1 MADHMIY
8 LQTQPLMPIG
18 NSTVNQ
24 HTNVNES
31 STKSSGKN
39 QFALLLAKETDKLT
53 FSQHAIERL
62 RSRNL
67 QLSDQDLTKINDAVK
82 RAAQKGAKESL
93 VYCNDIAL
101 VVSVQNKTVITAMDG
116 NSARNTIFT
125 NIDSAV
131 II

>member
-1 MADHMIY
+1 MADHRMYI
-8 LQTQPLMPIG
+8 QTPPLMPIG

-24 HTNVNES
+24 HSNANEAS
-31 STKSSGKN
+31 IKSSGKN

-116 NSARNTIFT
+116 KSARNTIFT

>member
-24 HTNVNES
+24 HPNANES
-31 STKSSGKN
+31 SIKSSGKN

-67 QLSDQDLTKINDAVK
+67 QLSDQDLTKINDAVN
-82 RAAQKGAKESL
+82 RVAQKGAKESL

-116 NSARNTIFT
+116 KSAKNTIFT

>member
-24 HTNVNES
+24 HSNANEAS
-31 STKSSGKN
+31 IKSSGKN

>member
-1 MADHMIY
+1 MADHRIY
-8 LQTQPLMPIG
+8 IQTPPLMPIG

-24 HTNVNES
+24 HSNANEVNI
-31 STKSSGKN
+31 KSSGKN

-67 QLSDQDLTKINDAVK
+67 QLSDQDLTKINDAVARVAK
-82 RAAQKGAKESL
+82 KGAKESL

-116 NSARNTIFT
+116 KSARNTIFT

>member
-24 HTNVNES
+24 HTNVHGSNI
-31 STKSSGKN
+31 KSSEKN

>member
-24 HTNVNES
+24 HTNVHES
-31 STKSSGKN
+31 NIKSSEKN

-62 RSRNL
+62 RSRDL

>member
-1 MADHMIY
+1 MADHRIY
-8 LQTQPLMPIG
+8 IQTSPLMPIG

-24 HTNVNES
+24 HSNANEANI
-31 STKSSGKN
+31 KSSGKN

-67 QLSDQDLTKINDAVK
+67 QLSDQDLTKINDAVARVAK
-82 RAAQKGAKESL
+82 KGAKESL

-116 NSARNTIFT
+116 KSARNTIFT